1 MFRMSLTL
9 TVLLALLALCG
20 RQTAKAATRLNAET
34 MKAALQ
40 TANPEENGFIEHVL
54 DLVDAGKLP
63 ESLVESTF
71 LWARKKPRRKFQYFK
86 YALTVRARHS
96 GIELWGPA
104 VKRQEKSTSSI
115 RNVLSFLLPFL
126 F

>member
-9 TVLLALLALCG
+9 TALLALLALCE
-20 RQTAKAATRLNAET
+20 RQTAEAATRLDAET

-40 TANPEENGFIEHVL
+40 TATPEENGFIQHVL
-54 DLVDAGKLP
+54 DLVDLGKLP

-86 YALTVRARHS
+86 FGLTVRARRV
-96 GIELWGPA
+96 GIELWEPT
-104 VKRQEKSTSSI
+104 VKVQEKSTSGI
-115 RNVLSFLLPFL
+115 RNVLSLLLPFL